1 MSIIPTRRRDPTGL
15 FTLRKKVNA
24 RIRGLVR
31 EFGRELQDYLEN
43 EWVPVVQLGEAV
55 QVANASFLGG
65 MIESLKVWTN
75 NKLNAMLKKALDSKT
90 FGDWWAEA
98 LRVSYS
104 RGIVSA
110 YSDLKALNRVVSP
123 IPFATLS
130 SEFAKSL
137 AVRKIAEETLPL
149 ITAAAAEEL
158 GLTTSRSVASLLRQ
172 AGTLLGEQASAR
184 QIASELVATALKG
197 LGANTTRVMQTE
209 MTRAF
214 SWGKLDGARSLG
226 AREVVIYAE
235 IHGIDD
241 TRRCM
246 RCQDLD
252 GTVWTLDQARTII
265 PVHPACRCSFTIVS
279 EERYERQDRMRSSV
293 LASLL
298 SQQR

>member
-1 MSIIPTRRRDPTGL
+1 MKYTPSRRRDPTGL
-15 FTLRKKVNA
+15 FTLRKQVNS

-31 EFGRELQDYLEN
+31 EFGQELKEYLET
-43 EWVPVVQLGEAV
+43 EWVPVVQAGEAL
-55 QVANASFLGG
+55 QVTNASFLGG

-75 NKLNAMLKKALDSKT
+75 KKLDAMLKKALKSKT
-90 FGDWWAEA
+90 FGSWWSEA

-110 YSDLKALNRVVSP
+110 YSDLNALNRVASP

-130 SEFAKSL
+130 SEFAKSF
-137 AVRKIAEETLPL
+137 AITKIAEETLPL
-149 ITAAAAEEL
+149 ITAAAGEEL
-158 GLTTSRSVASLLRQ
+158 GLTTSRSVANLLRQ

-214 SWGKLDGARSLG
+214 SWGKLDGARTLG
-226 AREVVIYAE
+226 ATEVIIYAE

-241 TRRCM
+241 TRRCQ
-246 RCQDLD
+246 RCLDLEA
-252 GTVWTLDQARTII
+252 TVWTLDQARTII

-279 EERYERQDRMRSSV
+279 QERYERQDRMRLSV
-293 LASLL
+293 LMSLL